1 MVTGGELKP
10 ETEALVGPD
19 ATAMLAR
26 YRFACGFWGANG
38 ISKKHGMTSP
48 DPLEAEVK
56 RVAMGQASRCYVLA
70 DASKFGMEAAVSFAT
85 LDDAEIIT
93 AGDVPDEYAHLSNL
107 VRV

>member
-1 MVTGGELKP
+1 M
-10 ETEALVGPD
+10 
-19 ATAMLAR
+19 
-26 YRFACGFWGANG
+26 
-38 ISKKHGMTSP
+38 
-48 DPLEAEVK
+48 
-56 RVAMGQASRCYVLA
+56 LA